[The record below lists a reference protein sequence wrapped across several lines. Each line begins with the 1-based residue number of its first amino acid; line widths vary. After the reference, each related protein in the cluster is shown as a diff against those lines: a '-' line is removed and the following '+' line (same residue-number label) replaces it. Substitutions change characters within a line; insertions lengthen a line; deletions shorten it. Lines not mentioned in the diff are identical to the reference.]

1 MTLNQIYAKIYEFCK
16 RNNLECKKEGKNYF
30 VIFEKNIQESFE
42 VEIIDSSNINQLNI
56 VKFYHRK
63 NTGEKMK
70 EMITKLFIEIFSF

>member
-70 EMITKLFIEIFSF
+70 EIITKLFFEIFSF